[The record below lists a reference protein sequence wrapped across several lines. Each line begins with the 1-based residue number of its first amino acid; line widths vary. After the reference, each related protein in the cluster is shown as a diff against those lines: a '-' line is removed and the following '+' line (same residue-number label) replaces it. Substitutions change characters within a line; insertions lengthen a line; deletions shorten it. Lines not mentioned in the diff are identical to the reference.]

1 MNDRQASSGIIRIRI
16 RIVGKQMQPV
26 RIESMRQF
34 SLGFALKCM
43 EILLF
48 VDAEKRYAVPYIATN
63 TYIC

>member
-1 MNDRQASSGIIRIRI
+1 MNDRQASSDIIKIRM

-43 EILLF
+43 VICCLLMR
-48 VDAEKRYAVPYIATN
+48 KNGMQCRI
-63 TYIC
+63 